1 MINNNITLNLP
12 PITNSCEAG
21 SDTSCVASTIGGIAS
36 LATPSPTATASCSA
50 NSSPLTAVSQLAASS
65 SAPTEGGTLPAAH
78 SLSTELGTQMES
90 ALQGENIINLLFNL
104 ADVLSIILPVLLSIA
119 FMTIIERKQLAAHQR
134 RVGPNTVGYYGIL
147 QPFADAL
154 KLILKET
161 IIPSQSNKI
170 VFYLAPVSTLVF
182 SLLGWAVIP
191 FGEGIV
197 LSDLSLGILYTLA
210 LSSLGVYGVLLA
222 GWSAN
227 SKYAFLGSLRSTA
240 AMISYELI
248 LSSAILIIILL
259 TGTLNYTSIIEIQ
272 QSVWFIIPLLPVF
285 IFYFISILAETSR
298 TPFDLQEA
306 ESELVAGFF
315 TEHSSVPFVFFFLG
329 EYSSIVLFSSIT
341 AILFLGGYNLPEIF
355 INETIINLQAIILG
369 IKTCIFTFFFVWFRA
384 TLPRLRYDQLI
395 QLCWLNLLPVA
406 VAFIILIPSILI
418 SFDISPY

>member
-1 MINNNITLNLP
+1 MNNNLIL
-12 PITNSCEAG
+12 
-21 SDTSCVASTIGGIAS
+21 TIFS
-36 LATPSPTATASCSA
+36 LIDILCI
-50 NSSPLTAVSQLAASS
+50 L
-65 SAPTEGGTLPAAH
+65 
-78 SLSTELGTQMES
+78 
-90 ALQGENIINLLFNL
+90 
-104 ADVLSIILPVLLSIA
+104 LPVLLSVA

-134 RVGPNTVGYYGIL
+134 RVGPNTVGYYGVL
-147 QPFADAL
+147 QPFSDAL

-170 VFYLAPVSTLVF
+170 LFYLAPVFTLIF

-191 FGEGIV
+191 FGQGLCIA
-197 LSDLSLGILYTLA
+197 DLTLGILYTLA
-210 LSSLGVYGVLLA
+210 LSSLGVYGILFA

-248 LSSAILIIILL
+248 LSSAILIVILL
-259 TGTLNYTSIIEIQ
+259 TGSLNFINIIEHQ
-272 QSVWFIIPLLPVF
+272 QSIWYIIPLLPVS

-315 TEHSSVPFVFFFLG
+315 TEHSSVPFVFFFLS

-341 AILFLGGYNLPEIF
+341 AILFLGGYNMPELF
-355 INETIINLQAIILG
+355 INETFLNIQSIILG
-369 IKTCIFTFFFVWFRA
+369 IKTCIFCFMFVWFRA

-395 QLCWLNLLPVA
+395 DLCWLNLLPVA
-406 VAFIILIPSILI
+406 IAFIILIPSILVA
-418 SFDISPY
+418 FDLSPY